1 MKKTFLAGALCLLSF
16 ASLHAQE
23 CSWRG
28 IPIAPENRCTDYY
41 PKDYPY
47 PQSVE
52 VDIIEAQGGTICS
65 PYTLE
70 CFESRSETDI
80 EHIVARSEA
89 HDSGLCAATDEVKRQ
104 FASDLL
110 NLTLA
115 SPALNRYEKRDRD
128 AADWLPE
135 RNRCWFAAQIV
146 TVRLAYGLTIDQRE
160 ADALEATL
168 SDCGWPEEIYLY
180 FITHPTPVNAYACA
194 ATSCAVIASLSS
206 HSAVVTVGVTQGEA
220 VDDDPCWREI
230 AYEGKSAYLHCSWFT
245 PIEPC
250 SRRAQ
255 SPTDAREAYPDLT
268 CGEIYERFGEANFS
282 RDHPAYS
289 ASRDRNG
296 DGIAC
301 ER

>member
-1 MKKTFLAGALCLLSF
+1 MIKTFLAGALCLLSI

-28 IPIAPENRCTDYY
+28 IPIAPEDCCAPYDRDDYH
-41 PKDYPY
+41 Y
-47 PQSVE
+47 PQSVGQE
-52 VDIIEAQGGTICS
+52 IIAAQGGEICS
-65 PYTLE
+65 PYTGE
-70 CFESRSETDI
+70 CFESRTETDI
-80 EHIVARSEA
+80 EHIIAISEA
-89 HDSGLCAATDEVKRQ
+89 HDSGLCAATDETKRQ

-160 ADALEATL
+160 AAALESVL
-168 SDCGWPEEIYLY
+168 SDCAWPEEIYLY
-180 FITHPTPVNAYACA
+180 FITQSTPVNAYACA
-194 ATSCAVIASLSS
+194 ATSCAVVASLSS
-206 HSAVVTVGVTQGEA
+206 HSAVVTFGETQGEA

-230 AYEGKSAYLHCSWFT
+230 AYEGRSAYLHCSWFA

-250 SRRAQ
+250 ARRAL
-255 SPTDAREAYPDLT
+255 PRTDPPRVLPRPQLRRNLRALRRSQFLP
-268 CGEIYERFGEANFS
+268 R
-282 RDHPAYS
+282 
-289 ASRDRNG
+289 ASRLLRPPG
-296 DGIAC
+296 W
-301 ER
+301 RW